1 MLQMHAE
8 VDSYGNSSYLSRQ
21 VTTHHSLCD
30 VTATFKFTHC
40 DSLTFVAC
48 RRH

>member
-8 VDSYGNSSYLSRQ
+8 VDSYGNSSYLSTL

-30 VTATFKFTHC
+30 VTPAFVFTHC
-40 DSLTFVAC
+40 DSLTYLAC